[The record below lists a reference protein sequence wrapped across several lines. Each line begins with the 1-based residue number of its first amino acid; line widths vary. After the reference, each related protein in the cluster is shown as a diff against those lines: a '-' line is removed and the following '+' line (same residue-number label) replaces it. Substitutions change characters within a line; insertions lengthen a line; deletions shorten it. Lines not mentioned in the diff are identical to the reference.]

1 MYVEIGKILKGEME
15 GKRASIRGWV
25 HRQRGSGNLNFI
37 VLRDASG
44 RMQCAIKKD
53 KVGEKAFAEA
63 SQIYIESSV
72 EIAGTVKKDERAPG
86 GWELQVDEFRVV
98 SRGEPFPISK
108 DLSEEF
114 LLDVRHLWLR
124 SRKLVAAM
132 KARHHLVNYLREYLD
147 NEGFYEIA
155 PPLIT
160 KSQCEGGSTLFAM
173 EYFGEP
179 AYLSQ
184 SGQLYAEVMAFG
196 LGKVYAFAPSFRAE
210 KSRTIRH
217 LAEYWHLEPEMAWYS
232 HEDNMKLQ
240 EDMISYA
247 VQKFVKEH
255 PDILEE
261 VERDPAKLKVVKAP
275 FPRMLYDD
283 AVGQVNKLGGKMEIG
298 QDFGA
303 DEEAILT
310 KECEKPLFVEK
321 FPKEVKAFYMREDP
335 DKPGYVLNND
345 LLAPEGHGEIIG
357 GSERIWDYN
366 ELIARMKE
374 FGLDPNGDMKW
385 YVDLRRYGSVPHSGF
400 GMGIERLTKWVLGL
414 NHIRDAIPFPRTITR
429 CYP

>member
-1 MYVEIGKILKGEME
+1 MI
-15 GKRASIRGWV
+15 
-25 HRQRGSGNLNFI
+25 
-37 VLRDASG
+37 
-44 RMQCAIKKD
+44 
-53 KVGEKAFAEA
+53 
-63 SQIYIESSV
+63 
-72 EIAGTVKKDERAPG
+72 
-86 GWELQVDEFRVV
+86 
-98 SRGEPFPISK
+98 
-108 DLSEEF
+108 
-114 LLDVRHLWLR
+114 
-124 SRKLVAAM
+124 
-132 KARHHLVNYLREYLD
+132 
-147 NEGFYEIA
+147 
-155 PPLIT
+155 
-160 KSQCEGGSTLFAM
+160 
-173 EYFGEP
+173 
-179 AYLSQ
+179 
-184 SGQLYAEVMAFG
+184 FG

-232 HEDNMKLQ
+232 HKDNMKLQ
-240 EDMISYA
+240 EDMISFA

-255 PDILEE
+255 PDLLDE
-261 VERDPAKLKVVKAP
+261 VERDPAKLKKVKAP

-283 AVGQVNKLGGKMEIG
+283 AVEQVNRLGGKMETG

-310 KECEKPLFVEK
+310 KEYEVPLFVEK
-321 FPKEVKAFYMREDP
+321 FPKGIKAFYMREDP

-366 ELIARMKE
+366 ELVARMKE
-374 FGLDPNGDMKW
+374 FGLDPNGDMRW
-385 YVDLRRYGSVPHSGF
+385 YVDLRKYGSVPHSGF

>member
-1 MYVEIGKILKGEME
+1 MYVDIGKILKGGME
-15 GKRASIRGWV
+15 GKEVSIRGWV

-37 VLRDASG
+37 ILRDASG
-44 RMQCAIKKD
+44 RIQCAIKRG
-53 KVGEKAFAEA
+53 KVGEKEFEDA
-63 SQIYIESSV
+63 SRVYIESSV
-72 EIAGTVKKDERAPG
+72 EISGVVKKDERAPG
-86 GWELQVDEFRVV
+86 GWELQAGGFRLV
-98 SRGEPFPISK
+98 SLGEPFPIQK

-147 NEGFYEIA
+147 ENGFYEIV
-155 PPLIT
+155 PPVIT
-160 KSQCEGGSTLFAM
+160 KSQCEGGSTLFEM
-173 EYFGEP
+173 QYFGEP

-196 LGKVYAFAPSFRAE
+196 LGRVYAFAPSFRAE

-232 HEDNMKLQ
+232 HEQNMKLQ
-240 EDMISYA
+240 EDLISYA
-247 VQKFVKEH
+247 VQKFVKGH
-255 PDILEE
+255 PEILGE
-261 VERDPAKLKVVKAP
+261 VERDPAKLKKVKGP

-283 AVGQVNKLGGKMEIG
+283 AVERVNELGGKMEAG

-310 KECEKPLFVEK
+310 KEYEVPLFVEK

-335 DKPGYVLNND
+335 EKPGYVLNND
-345 LLAPEGHGEIIG
+345 LLAPEGHGEVVG

-366 ELIARMKE
+366 ELVARMKE